1 MHGVSPGPIGSREH
15 LCTQPNRKAKQP
27 QYERY
32 MAMSKQG
39 SAAPSLHESARPA
52 GSLVEQ
58 IGNTPLLDLS
68 RIVRD
73 RIPSGVSIFAKAEW
87 FNPGGSV
94 KDRAALHMIQDLET
108 KGRLRPGGTILDAS
122 SGNTGIAYAMIA
134 ANRGYRLV
142 LCLPKNA
149 NQERRQLL
157 ASYGAKIVPTSPLEG
172 SDGAIREAQRLA
184 EENPDWVYVDQYN
197 NSANWRA
204 HFEGTGPE
212 IVAQAP
218 GQVTHFVSTVGT
230 GGTFTGVGRYL
241 RAVAPNVELV
251 ELQPDSPFH
260 GLEGLKHME
269 TAIVPSVWD
278 PNLAD
283 KRLGVPTEDAYDLV
297 RLLAQQGVLVGP
309 SGGAALWGAIS
320 VAQSITEGIIVTVF
334 PDSGIRYLSD
344 THLWK
349 VDP

>member
-1 MHGVSPGPIGSREH
+1 
-15 LCTQPNRKAKQP
+15 
-27 QYERY
+27 
-32 MAMSKQG
+32 MSK
-39 SAAPSLHESARPA
+39 PSSTATAIRGAVRPA
-52 GSLVEQ
+52 GSLVDQ
-58 IGNTPLLDLS
+58 IGNTPLLDLTD
-68 RIVRD
+68 IVRD
-73 RIPSGVSIFAKAEW
+73 RIPSKVSVFAKAEW

-94 KDRAALHMIQDLET
+94 KDRAAIHMIRDLEVQ
-108 KGRLRPGGTILDAS
+108 GRLRPGGTILDAS

-134 ANRGYRLV
+134 ASRGYSLI

-157 ASYGAKIVPTSPLEG
+157 ASYGATIVTTSPLEG

-184 EENPDWVYVDQYN
+184 KENPDWVYVDQYN
-197 NSANWRA
+197 NSSNWKA
-204 HFEGTGPE
+204 HFAGTGPE

-218 GQVTHFVSTVGT
+218 GRVTHFVSTVGT

-241 RAVAPNVELV
+241 RAVSPDVELV

-278 PNLAD
+278 PALAD
-283 KRLGVPTEDAYDLV
+283 RRLGVPTEAAYDLV
-297 RLLAQQGVLVGP
+297 RLMSRHGVLVGP

-334 PDSGIRYLSD
+334 PDSGLRYLSD
-344 THLWK
+344 THLWE
-349 VDP
+349 DDA